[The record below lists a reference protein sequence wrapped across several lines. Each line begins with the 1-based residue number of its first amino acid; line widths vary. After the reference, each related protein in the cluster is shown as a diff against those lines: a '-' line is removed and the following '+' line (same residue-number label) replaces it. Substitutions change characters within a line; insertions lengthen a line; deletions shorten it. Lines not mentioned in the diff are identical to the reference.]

1 MKRETG
7 GAFADGLTL
16 VRVLLTPVIMFVIIK
31 AWSAKPGDAEGFVTL
46 NIKLVLLASAL
57 FVLAA
62 VTDFFDDYFG
72 GSSKANERQF
82 GWIDDIAD
90 SVLIGGTLL
99 ALLWVTSK
107 ADMLNWTFAIP
118 VAIFIGRD
126 IVLALARGFEMS
138 KYGLTETRLSNLK
151 GALAMLATC
160 ILVAAPWLTGLVD
173 GWRANRTENIIEVY
187 GTASTWVWNT
197 GLAVLWIAV
206 LLSLV
211 TGWKLL
217 RAKPAIE
224 QKT

>member
-1 MKRETG
+1 
-7 GAFADGLTL
+7 
-16 VRVLLTPVIMFVIIK
+16 
-31 AWSAKPGDAEGFVTL
+31 
-46 NIKLVLLASAL
+46 
-57 FVLAA
+57 
-62 VTDFFDDYFG
+62 
-72 GSSKANERQF
+72 
-82 GWIDDIAD
+82 
-90 SVLIGGTLL
+90 
-99 ALLWVTSK
+99 
-107 ADMLNWTFAIP
+107 
-118 VAIFIGRD
+118 
-126 IVLALARGFEMS
+126 MS